1 MRIISLNSDFTTE
14 RKMIVIFNGP
24 PGSGKDEAASLYK
37 EMYGFKS
44 LSFKHQL
51 FKETIEHFGVKKD
64 WFMEGYEDRE
74 RKEIKE
80 FALKNYSRREA
91 MIHVSED
98 IIKPQKGLDHFGK
111 LVAEEIED
119 GVHYAVADGGFVE
132 ELKPLIERVGAENV
146 VIVQITRDGHDY
158 SSDSRRYFNGNLIKE
173 YTIQFETPIDSAY
186 VLEEEM
192 NVNTYRIHNNGSVRN
207 FHSILTDIYN
217 ELNEDFKIET
227 DRQITQD
234 TDTEHN
240 QSD

>member
-1 MRIISLNSDFTTE
+1 
-14 RKMIVIFNGP
+14 MIVIFNGP

>member
-1 MRIISLNSDFTTE
+1 MHTSSQNLSFLTE
-14 RKMIVIFNGP
+14 KKMIVIFNGP

-37 EMYGFKS
+37 EMFGFKA

-64 WFMEGYEDRE
+64 WFMEGYNDRE
-74 RKEIKE
+74 QKEVKE

-98 IIKPQKGLDHFGK
+98 IIKPLKGLDYFGSQ
-111 LVAEEIED
+111 VAEEIED
-119 GVHYAVADGGFVE
+119 GINYAVADGGFVE

-146 VIVQITRDGHDY
+146 IIVQITRDGHDY
-158 SSDSRRYFNGNLIKE
+158 STDSRRYFNGNLIKE
-173 YTIQFETPIDSAY
+173 YTIQHETPIDSAY

-192 NVNTYRIHNNGSVRN
+192 NVKTYRIHNNGSVRN
-207 FHSILTDIYN
+207 FHSILTDIHD
-217 ELNEDFKIET
+217 ELTEDFKLE
-227 DRQITQD
+227 QITEH

-240 QSD
+240 QS

>member
-1 MRIISLNSDFTTE
+1 
-14 RKMIVIFNGP
+14 MIVIFNGP

-37 EMYGFKS
+37 RQFGFKS

-51 FKETIEHFGVKKD
+51 FKETIAHFGVKKD
-64 WFMEGYEDRE
+64 WFMEGYDDRE
-74 RKEIKE
+74 QKEIKH

-91 MIHVSED
+91 MIHVSEN
-98 IIKPQKGLDHFGK
+98 IIKPQKGLDYFGK

-119 GVHYAVADGGFVE
+119 GINYAVADGGFVE
-132 ELKPLIERVGAENV
+132 ELEPLIEKVGTENI

-158 SSDSRRYFNGNLIKE
+158 STDSRKYFNGNLIKE
-173 YTIQFETPIDSAY
+173 YMINYQTAIDAAY

-207 FHSILTDIYN
+207 FHSILADIYN
-217 ELNEDFKIET
+217 ELKEDYKLEEISEHT
-227 DRQITQD
+227 EA
-234 TDTEHN
+234 EHN

>member
-1 MRIISLNSDFTTE
+1 
-14 RKMIVIFNGP
+14 MIVIFNGP

-37 EMYGFKS
+37 EMYGFKA

-64 WFMEGYEDRE
+64 WFMEGYNNRE
-74 RKEIKE
+74 QKEVKE

-119 GVHYAVADGGFVE
+119 GINYAVADGGFVE
-132 ELKPLIERVGAENV
+132 ELRPLVERVGAENV

-158 SSDSRRYFNGNLIKE
+158 SSDSRRYFNGNLVKE
-173 YTIQFETPIDSAY
+173 YCINFETKIDKAY
-186 VLEEEM
+186 VLNEEM
-192 NVNTYRIHNNGSVRN
+192 DIRTYRVHNNGAVRN
-207 FHSILTDIYN
+207 FHATLIEIYN
-217 ELNEDFKIET
+217 ELNEEFKLDST
-227 DRQITQD
+227 DGQITESS
-234 TDTEHN
+234 DTEHN
-240 QSD
+240 QS

>member
-1 MRIISLNSDFTTE
+1 MLIISQNLDFLTE
-14 RKMIVIFNGP
+14 KKMIVIFNGP

-37 EMYGFKS
+37 ENFSFKS

-51 FKETIEHFGVKKD
+51 FKETIEFFGVDKD
-64 WFMEGYEDRE
+64 WFMQGYNDRDQ
-74 RKEIKE
+74 KEIVE
-80 FALKNYSRREA
+80 HALGDHSRREA
-91 MIHVSED
+91 MIHVSENVM
-98 IIKPQKGLDHFGK
+98 KPKKGLDYFGK

-119 GVHYAVADGGFVE
+119 EVHYAVADGGFVE
-132 ELKPLIERVGAENV
+132 ELKPLIEKVGRENI

-173 YTIQFETPIDSAY
+173 YTINYETPIDSAY

-192 NVNTYRIHNNGSVRN
+192 NINTYRIHNNGSVRN

-217 ELNEDFKIET
+217 ELNEDYKLEQT
-227 DRQITQD
+227 TEH

-240 QSD
+240 QS

>member
-1 MRIISLNSDFTTE
+1 MRTISLNSDFTTE

-37 EMYGFKS
+37 EMYGFKA

-51 FKETIEHFGVKKD
+51 FKETIEFFGVDKE
-64 WFMEGYEDRE
+64 WFMKGYNDRDQ
-74 RKEIKE
+74 KEVVE
-80 FALKNYSRREA
+80 HALGDHSRREA
-91 MIHVSED
+91 MIHVSENV
-98 IIKPQKGLDHFGK
+98 IKPKKGLDHFGK

-119 GVHYAVADGGFVE
+119 GINYAVADGGFVE
-132 ELKPLIERVGAENV
+132 ELRPLVERVGAENV

-186 VLEEEM
+186 VLKEEFD
-192 NVNTYRIHNNGSVRN
+192 VNTYRIHNNGSVRN

-217 ELNEDFKIET
+217 ELKEDFKLEAN
-227 DRQITQD
+227 RQITED

-240 QSD
+240 QS

>member
-1 MRIISLNSDFTTE
+1 MLIISQNSDFLTE
-14 RKMIVIFNGP
+14 KKMIVIFNGP

-37 EMYGFKS
+37 EMFGFKS

-51 FKETIEHFGVKKD
+51 FKETIEFFGVDKD
-64 WFMEGYEDRE
+64 WFMQGYNDRDQ
-74 RKEIKE
+74 KEVVE
-80 FALKNYSRREA
+80 HALGDHSRREA
-91 MIHVSED
+91 MIHVSENVM
-98 IIKPQKGLDHFGK
+98 KPKKGLDYFGK

-119 GVHYAVADGGFVE
+119 EVHYAVADGGFVE
-132 ELKPLIERVGAENV
+132 ELKPLIEKVGNENI

-173 YTIQFETPIDSAY
+173 YTINYETPIDSAY

-217 ELNEDFKIET
+217 ELNEDYKLE
-227 DRQITQD
+227 QIREN

-240 QSD
+240 QSS

>member
-1 MRIISLNSDFTTE
+1 
-14 RKMIVIFNGP
+14 MIVIFNGP
-24 PGSGKDEAASLYK
+24 PASGKDEAASLYK
-37 EMYGFKS
+37 EMFGFKA

-51 FKETIEHFGVKKD
+51 FKETIEHFGVQKK

-98 IIKPQKGLDHFGK
+98 IIKPQKGLNYFGK
-111 LVAEEIED
+111 MVSEEIED
-119 GVHYAVADGGFVE
+119 GIHYAVADGGFVE
-132 ELKPLIERVGAENV
+132 ELEPLIERVGKENI

-173 YTIQFETPIDSAY
+173 YAINYETPIDSAY

-192 NVNTYRIHNNGSVRN
+192 NINTYRVHNNGSVRN

-217 ELNEDFKIET
+217 ELNEDNNLE
-227 DRQITQD
+227 QITEH
-234 TDTEHN
+234 TEAEHN